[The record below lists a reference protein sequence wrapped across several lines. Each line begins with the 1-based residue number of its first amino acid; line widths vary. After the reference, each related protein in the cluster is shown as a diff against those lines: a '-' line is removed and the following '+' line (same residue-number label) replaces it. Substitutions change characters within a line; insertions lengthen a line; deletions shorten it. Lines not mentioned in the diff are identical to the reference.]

1 MSQSLLYAKSL
12 SLLLEEIEAASD
24 LTMLRS
30 SLLRVRRFSRSHAL
44 TIAMQDG
51 QMAING
57 IRLQRPLPTLRRVT
71 HALSV
76 HGIGELRLEAGA
88 SPREILELAMMLAR
102 DPMRDPGTPA
112 LLDALRYAS
121 LWCVQAYPISRSA
134 PTTDDAAHSA
144 DAGLIKF
151 DDVVE
156 RTKVLAGMA
165 AAARQ
170 SADATALAHVL
181 ATIAAVEA
189 QVLNDELRA
198 RWTATFEAAADDGA
212 LRMIVGALPSCGDAL
227 DIAIAALR
235 RAGDAA
241 ATILIEQL
249 LTSESMDVRRAS
261 FDALCTVRCGAA
273 EIVKLLTH
281 EQWFV
286 VRNAA
291 SLLGAFQSRTSEP
304 DLVQCLAHAD
314 ERVRAAAV
322 TALLQL
328 DTRTSRQTVRG
339 AIRDPSPEVRR
350 RAVRAFLAEEGSAN
364 VDELLQALESETDP
378 DVQLEFLYAM
388 GTLGSS
394 SAVQHLIRFCSPEG
408 RNRSTE
414 FRIAAAE
421 ALTSAR
427 LGAAVPLLKAM
438 LKDPDLHAR
447 AAARHLIKAVS

>member
-44 TIAMQDG
+44 AISMHDG
-51 QMAING
+51 QMSING

-71 HALSV
+71 HAMSV

-88 SPREILELAMMLAR
+88 SPRELLELAMMLAR
-102 DPMRDPGTPA
+102 DPMRDPGAPA

-121 LWCVQAYPISRSA
+121 LWCVQAYPVARSA
-134 PTTDDAAHSA
+134 PTSNDAAFVA
-144 DAGLIKF
+144 DAAMIKF

-156 RTKVLAGMA
+156 RTKVLAEQA
-165 AAARQ
+165 ASARQ
-170 SADATALAHVL
+170 AGDAAALAHAL
-181 ATIAAVEA
+181 ATLAAVEA
-189 QVLNDELRA
+189 KVPNAELRA
-198 RWTATFEAAADDGA
+198 RWTGAFIAAADSEA
-212 LRMIVGALPSCGDAL
+212 VRLIVAALPTCRDTL
-227 DIAIAALR
+227 DISIAALR
-235 RAGDAA
+235 RVGKAA

-249 LTSESMDVRRAS
+249 LTSESMDVRRAC
-261 FDALCTVRCGAA
+261 FDALCTLRCGTD

-286 VRNAA
+286 VRNATC
-291 SLLGAFQSRTSEP
+291 LLGAFQSRSSEP
-304 DLVQCLAHAD
+304 ELTQCLAHTD

-322 TALLQL
+322 TSLLQL
-328 DTRTSRQTVRG
+328 DTRASRQTVRG
-339 AIRDPSPEVRR
+339 AIRDISPEVRR

-408 RNRSTE
+408 RNRSVE